1 MRRSLIT
8 IVVALAAVALLG
20 GGLTVGAAD
29 KPDEATGVRPGDRA
43 PDFALKNQDGK
54 DVKLSDYKGKIVV
67 LQWFNEDCP
76 FIQRHYEAKT
86 FSTLNSKYADRGVV
100 QLAIDSTGAS
110 TAADN
115 QKWVSSHALK
125 FPILQDHDHQVAK
138 AYGARTTPHMF
149 VIDKDGKVAYSGAI
163 DNDPDGDKSDR
174 VNYVARALDEL
185 LAGKPVSKPETKSY
199 GCGVEH

>member
-1 MRRSLIT
+1 MRRSLST
-8 IVVALAAVALLG
+8 IAVALAVALLG
-20 GGLTVGAAD
+20 GLAVRAAE
-29 KPDEATGVRPGDRA
+29 KPEQAEGVRPGDRA

-54 DVKLSDYKGKIVV
+54 EVKLSDYKGKIVV

-86 FSTLNSKYADRGVV
+86 FSTLNDKYADRGVV

-115 QKWVSSHALK
+115 QKWVSSHVLR
-125 FPILQDHDHQVAK
+125 FPILQDHDHKVAK

-163 DNDPDGDKSDR
+163 DNDPEGDRTDR
-174 VNYVARALDEL
+174 VNYVAQALDEL
-185 LAGKPVSKPETKSY
+185 LAGKSVSKPETKSY

>member
-1 MRRSLIT
+1 LT
-8 IVVALAAVALLG
+8 FAVAFLG
-20 GGLTVGAAD
+20 GMAVRAAEKSE
-29 KPDEATGVRPGDRA
+29 KPEQPPTGVRPGDRA

-54 DVKLSDYKGKIVV
+54 EVKLSDYKGKIVV

-86 FSTLNSKYADRGVV
+86 FTALSDKYADKGVV

-110 TAADN
+110 TPADN

-125 FPILQDHDHQVAK
+125 FPILQDRDHKVAK

-149 VIDKDGKVAYSGAI
+149 VIDKDGKVAYTGAI
-163 DNDPDGDKSDR
+163 DNDPEGDKTDR
-174 VNYVARALDEL
+174 TNYVAQALDEL
-185 LAGKPVSKPETKSY
+185 LAGKSVSKPETKSY